1 MCRDQRRSN
10 WFRFVDRRVTPESV
24 QRVADAPDKHIALR
38 LAVSQL
44 PIRLQEAVLLYYYE
58 GMTIDEIAEVLHTAK
73 STVSLRLKQARAKL
87 HIELE
92 GGDDH
97 D

>member
-1 MCRDQRRSN
+1 MRRSN
-10 WFRFVDRRVTPESV
+10 WFRYVDRRVTPEELPRTGQS
-24 QRVADAPDKHIALR
+24 PDKGVELSIAISHLPGKLR
-38 LAVSQL
+38 
-44 PIRLQEAVLLYYYE
+44 EAVLLYYDE
-58 GMTIDEIAEVLHTAK
+58 GMTLDEIAEVLHTAK
-73 STVSLRLKQARAKL
+73 STVSTRLKQARDRL